1 MSTLRQEIDRWEAD
15 LDNLAETSLS
25 ENWFL
30 EERRLAEAQHTLVA
44 FRGHIL
50 PLLAA
55 QRPYD
60 VIVVD
65 EIEHLLDGLE
75 DLRNDLFRTV
85 HPTSSHREIAE
96 TVAALRALSRVAL
109 RFEQSLENAS

>member
-1 MSTLRQEIDRWEAD
+1 MTTLRQEIDRWEAE
-15 LDNLAETSLS
+15 LTNIAETSQT

-50 PLLAA
+50 PMLTGE
-55 QRPYD
+55 QRSD
-60 VIVVD
+60 AIVVD

-75 DLRNDLFRTV
+75 DFRNDLFRTV
-85 HPTSSHREIAE
+85 HPADSHRRIAE
-96 TVAALRALSRVAL
+96 TVAALRALANVAL
-109 RFEQSLENAS
+109 RFEQMPAR